1 MKNSR
6 IHVWQAPPEHL
17 TARRVW
23 KSWTYVPILRVL
35 FLLLFFFSAG
45 VVEMNKAELWWFT
58 QLHLELNYIFLEFAW
73 ISSRNGKRPISL
85 SFPVTSTSS
94 SSKESND
101 WLRTQFAFQRK
112 IVNVRCSQT
121 IPSPCIRK
129 DSSLISSF
137 ICCCVLDHYPS
148 KMKLKI

>member
-73 ISSRNGKRPISL
+73 ISSRNGKRHISL
-85 SFPVTSTSS
+85 YLSPSRLPLPLAHRKNQIIDYAHNLLF
-94 SSKESND
+94 KEK
-101 WLRTQFAFQRK
+101 LLTFAA
-112 IVNVRCSQT
+112 
-121 IPSPCIRK
+121 
-129 DSSLISSF
+129 
-137 ICCCVLDHYPS
+137 
-148 KMKLKI
+148 LKRFHLHALEKTAHSYHHLFVVAY